1 MTYSMRLV
9 ACGLLTLG
17 LVCPFAQAFNGLS
30 PLALKPSLR
39 QGKAISSLTMQ
50 MRPAAS
56 EGPSRRDMLASS
68 AALAAAAFFPKMD
81 AFAEVT

>member
-1 MTYSMRLV
+1 MTSMKLL
-9 ACGLLTLG
+9 ACGLIAIG
-17 LVCPFAQAFNGLS
+17 LVCPFAQAFNAIS
-30 PLALKPSLR
+30 PLSLKPSLR

-68 AALAAAAFFPKMD
+68 AAIAAAALFPKMD
-81 AFAEVT
+81 AFAEVI